1 MTPSY
6 SSAGVLIRADPD
18 GYGVSNGVHD
28 VVALAGGGLVG
39 TRVGLGDGFRGRR
52 WWLAGNRRM
61 ERGVPGESGDAVRR
75 VRDGGGWVRKR
86 IRGGSV
92 TARLFCEGH
101 IGLDEFGS
109 GQAEVGRLMGVSH
122 AKTNESKVASQRNR
136 WVEEAGRKKFGMRKL
151 GRWWTER
158 KRGEERG
165 QPR

>member
-1 MTPSY
+1 MR
-6 SSAGVLIRADPD
+6 L
-18 GYGVSNGVHD
+18 
-28 VVALAGGGLVG
+28 
-39 TRVGLGDGFRGRR
+39 RGS
-52 WWLAGNRRM
+52 
-61 ERGVPGESGDAVRR
+61 VPGESGDAVRR

-158 KRGEERG
+158 KRGEERNTG
-165 QPR
+165 KGRFGLLVLMVTLRFPLSTQAPLIMSQ